1 MHAAYMR
8 RIDEIKLCDDILA
21 LSKILRHQSQFNRCR
36 VYQWCWLKNTPAL
49 IWCKHLVPS
58 GTKCCHG
65 INYKSNHNLVCGYDI
80 LSILMCHSDHKNTTL
95 LCQFFFF
102 LGDLCCSLAACFR
115 APLPRILCLSSN
127 RSLMTTPCMKNPTAV
142 LYVFFSGKE
151 LQNTKTAKP
160 TPWQRTCT
168 HIKHPWWKESHL
180 TNNLDRCYDF
190 RSFQKKTS
198 SNSTMTLWCC

>member
-1 MHAAYMR
+1 MWRYSGTFKDSASPISIQPLR
-8 RIDEIKLCDDILA
+8 G
-21 LSKILRHQSQFNRCR
+21 LSMMLTQKYTSI
-36 VYQWCWLKNTPAL
+36 

-80 LSILMCHSDHKNTTL
+80 LSILICHSDHKNTTL

-102 LGDLCCSLAACFR
+102 LGDLCCSLVACFR

-142 LYVFFSGKE
+142 LYVFFLRERATEHKNCETYTITKNMYSYQTPMMKGKSSY
-151 LQNTKTAKP
+151 QKP
-160 TPWQRTCT
+160 R
-168 HIKHPWWKESHL
+168 
-180 TNNLDRCYDF
+180 
-190 RSFQKKTS
+190 
-198 SNSTMTLWCC
+198 